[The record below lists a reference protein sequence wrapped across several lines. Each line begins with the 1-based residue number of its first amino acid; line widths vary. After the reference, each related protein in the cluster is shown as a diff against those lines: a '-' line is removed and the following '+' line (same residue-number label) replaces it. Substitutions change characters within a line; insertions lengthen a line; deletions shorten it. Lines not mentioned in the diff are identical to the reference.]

1 MVELNGI
8 TDHAEHEG
16 ALACPECR
24 AVEDALDRV
33 AHEVAPGEVI
43 HVGRGTVQ
51 LGTAHEGRPEVLA
64 TVTVIH
70 RDGGGA
76 NRPPGDDERARL
88 EEILERLRGL
98 GVQERHWR
106 DEAGAT
112 SA

>member
-1 MVELNGI
+1 VVELNGI

-43 HVGRGTVQ
+43 HVGR
-51 LGTAHEGRPEVLA
+51 A